1 MGCSHPLPATCG
13 FHLTGA
19 TAFLSPLILFGVTYY
34 DKIVSKTK
42 QQRILNRRVM
52 ILNQLEKNRSSSL
65 ERIQA
70 WEKELNDTGVIL
82 NEAKLLTVI
91 RQETNPVS
99 LSKLLTIGA
108 LSRLH
113 HHKDDSIATVWLDK
127 ALKLDPHNQKAKE
140 FAVQSDWKKM
150 EELLTPLTFPSM
162 RETDNRTAKKKTAE
176 EYIDVCQQFLAEADD
191 HLQELQQMIDIAAN
205 MDIKNLLQQYEK
217 LADLLSTSIE
227 ETGSLLKAAEEYN
240 QSITGV
246 FHTSTYYDD
255 LKLHMANLEEIKQ
268 TWKQQFVQEE
278 TSAVVTE
285 NALDQL
291 QNMIGMDLVK
301 KRVNDFY
308 RFLKYQ
314 KQRKERGLQIKDELS
329 LNMILTGNP
338 GTGKTTLARL
348 LAKIYHELGA
358 LPREEVIE
366 TNRSQLV
373 GSFVGQT
380 EENVRSIVE
389 RSIGGVLFIDEA
401 YSLKRE
407 GQTGN
412 DYGQAAIDTLVSLMT
427 SSEYGGKFAVILA
440 GYPDEMRSFLN
451 ANPGLR
457 SRFPQSN
464 FIHLPNY
471 SNEELVQIAELVAAE
486 NDYFLTEEAKIEI
499 DHRLEKERVD
509 DTFGNARTVHN
520 IVIDAIFKKGADDH
534 TADGDILDMMLL
546 DREDFQ
552 MEKEAV
558 TESPQEQLN
567 QLIGLDSLKVEL
579 KTLISFV
586 KMQQFRRSS
595 GLPTVPIQLHAVFT
609 GNPGTGKTTV
619 AKIYAEFLKECGIL
633 KRGHLIVAS
642 RADFVAG
649 YVGQTAGKTKQKI
662 KEALGGVLFIDE
674 AYSLISQTSGDFGK
688 EVIDTLVDEMTKQNE
703 NLVVVLAGYP
713 NEMNQLLESNP
724 GLRSRF
730 KKFFLFP
737 DYSNEE
743 LLEIMANYAGKFQY
757 QLTEDAKNLL
767 LETMDAN
774 TFIGN
779 GRFATNLVDDMIQ
792 AQALRLMSEVV
803 EENLLEKVMYLEA
816 ADVEQALG
824 KTSGY

>member
-1 MGCSHPLPATCG
+1 
-13 FHLTGA
+13 
-19 TAFLSPLILFGVTYY
+19 
-34 DKIVSKTK
+34 
-42 QQRILNRRVM
+42 M
-52 ILNQLEKNRSSSL
+52 ILNQLEKSRSDAHEQL
-65 ERIQA
+65 QL
-70 WEKELNDTGVIL
+70 WDKELEKKGFIL
-82 NEAKLLTVI
+82 DEAKLVTAI
-91 RQETNPVS
+91 RDEQSPITR
-99 LSKLLTIGA
+99 SKLLTLGA
-108 LSRLH
+108 ISRLH
-113 HHKDDSIATVWLDK
+113 HNKEDSIAEVWLEK
-127 ALKLDPHNQKAKE
+127 ALQLNPHNQKAKE
-140 FAVQSDWKKM
+140 YSIQSDWKKLQY
-150 EELLTPLTFPSM
+150 LLTPLTFPSM

-176 EYIDVCQQFLAEADD
+176 EYIAVCKNFLNEADE
-191 HLQELQQMIDIAAN
+191 HLHELQKMVDTASK
-205 MDIKNLLQQYEK
+205 MNLIELFQRYEK
-217 LADLLSTSIE
+217 LADLLSSAIE

-246 FHTSTYYDD
+246 FHTSTYFDE
-255 LKLHMANLEEIKQ
+255 LKLYMGNLEEIKQ
-268 TWKQQFVQEE
+268 HWEQLFIQEE
-278 TSAVVTE
+278 IPVPETLA
-285 NALDQL
+285 ALDQL
-291 QNMIGMDLVK
+291 QNMVGMNLVK

-308 RFLKYQ
+308 QFLKYQ
-314 KQRKERGLQIKDELS
+314 KQRKELGFQIKDELS

-348 LAKIYHELGA
+348 LAKIYYELGA

-380 EENVRSIVE
+380 EENVRAIVE

-427 SSEYGGKFAVILA
+427 SKEYGGKFAVILA
-440 GYPDEMRSFLN
+440 GYPDEMRSFIN

-471 SNEELVQIAELVAAE
+471 SNEELIQIAELVAAE
-486 NDYFLTEEAKIEI
+486 NDYLLTEESKIEI
-499 DHRLEKERVD
+499 HHRLEKERVD

-520 IVIDAIFKKGADDH
+520 IVLDAIFKKGAK
-534 TADGDILDMMLL
+534 TPAADRDILDMMLL
-546 DREDFQ
+546 DKEDFQ
-552 MEKEAV
+552 IEKEAV
-558 TESPQEQLN
+558 SESPQEQLN
-567 QLIGLDSLKVEL
+567 QLIGLSSLKLEL
-579 KTLISFV
+579 RKLISFV
-586 KMQQFRRSS
+586 KMQQFRRKK

-649 YVGQTAGKTKQKI
+649 YVGQTAGKTKKKV

-674 AYSLISQTSGDFGK
+674 AYSLLGQTTGDFGK

-703 NLVVVLAGYP
+703 NLVIILAGYS

-730 KKFFLFP
+730 KKFFQFP
-737 DYSNEE
+737 DYTNEE
-743 LLEIMANYAGKFQY
+743 LLDIMSNYAEKYQY
-757 QLTEDAKNLL
+757 VLTENAKNLL
-767 LETMDAN
+767 LQTMEDES
-774 TFIGN
+774 FKGN
-779 GRFATNLVDDMIQ
+779 GRFATNLVDEMIQ
-792 AQALRLMSEVV
+792 AQALRLM
-803 EENLLEKVMYLEA
+803 EEEEEDGLLEKAMLLEVE
-816 ADVEQALG
+816 DVEKVLG
-824 KTSGY
+824 RTSY

>member
-1 MGCSHPLPATCG
+1 
-13 FHLTGA
+13 
-19 TAFLSPLILFGVTYY
+19 
-34 DKIVSKTK
+34 
-42 QQRILNRRVM
+42 M
-52 ILNQLEKNRSSSL
+52 ILNQLENNHSSSL
-65 ERIQA
+65 DQIQQ
-70 WEKELNDTGVIL
+70 WENELNESGSIL
-82 NEAKLLTVI
+82 DENKLLTAI
-91 RQETNPVS
+91 RYETNPVV
-99 LSKLLTIGA
+99 LSKLLTFGA
-108 LSRLH
+108 LSRLDR
-113 HHKDDSIATVWLDK
+113 HKDDSIARVWLEK
-127 ALKLDPHNQKAKE
+127 ALKLNPLNQQAKE
-140 FAVQSDWKKM
+140 YAAHSEWKKM
-150 EELLTPLTFPSM
+150 ENYLTSLSFPSV
-162 RETDNRTAKKKTAE
+162 RETDNRTAKKKSAE
-176 EYIDVCQQFLAEADD
+176 EFIHICQNFLAVSDEYM
-191 HLQELQQMIDIAAN
+191 HELQKMIDIAAN
-205 MDIKNLLQQYEK
+205 MATN
-217 LADLLSTSIE
+217 DLLTRYDVLAQLLSNAIE

-255 LKLHMANLEEIKQ
+255 LKEHMATLEEIKQ
-268 TWKQQFVQEE
+268 TWKQQFAQEE
-278 TSAVVTE
+278 TAVVETE
-285 NALDQL
+285 EALDQL
-291 QNMIGMDLVK
+291 QNMIGLDLVK
-301 KRVNDFY
+301 KRVKDYY

-314 KQRKERGLQIKDELS
+314 KQRKELGFQIKDELS

-412 DYGQAAIDTLVSLMT
+412 DYGQAAVDTLVSLMT

-471 SNEELVQIAELVAAE
+471 SNEELIRIAELVAAE
-486 NDYFLTEEAKIEI
+486 NDYLLTEESRIEI
-499 DHRLEKERVD
+499 QHRLEKERVD

-520 IVIDAIFKKGADDH
+520 IVLDAIFKKGAENH
-534 TADGDILDMMLL
+534 AADTDILNMMLL
-546 DREDFQ
+546 DQADFQ
-552 MEKEAV
+552 TEKETV
-558 TESPQEQLN
+558 TVSPQEQLN
-567 QLIGLDSLKVEL
+567 QLTGLTSLKTEL

-586 KMQQFRRSS
+586 KMQQFRRKQ
-595 GLPTVPIQLHAVFT
+595 GLPTVPIQLHSVFT

-674 AYSLISQTSGDFGK
+674 AYSLISQTSGDFGR

-713 NEMNQLLESNP
+713 NEMDHLLESNP

-737 DYSNEE
+737 DYTNEE
-743 LLEIMANYAGKFQY
+743 LLEIMTNYAGKFQY
-757 QLTEDAKNLL
+757 QLTNDARDLL
-767 LETMDAN
+767 LQTLETESYK
-774 TFIGN
+774 GN
-779 GRFATNLVDDMIQ
+779 GRFAANLVDDMIQ
-792 AQALRLMSEVV
+792 AQALRLMDSESD
-803 EENLLEKVMYLEA
+803 EGLLEKAAFLEVE
-816 ADVEQALG
+816 DVEKALA
-824 KTSGY
+824 KASAY